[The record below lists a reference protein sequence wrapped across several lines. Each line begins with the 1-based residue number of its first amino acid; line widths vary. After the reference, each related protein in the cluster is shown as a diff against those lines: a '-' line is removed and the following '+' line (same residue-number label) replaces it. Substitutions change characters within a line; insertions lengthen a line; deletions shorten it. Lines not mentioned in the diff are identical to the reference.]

1 MNYLKSVYNTIHRV
15 IQECIIKDEA
25 VRGEWI
31 MEKIGVTIADK
42 WLVGVLLLV
51 SITGILCSVILFPS
65 SGTATAEIQ
74 IDNKLLKTIV
84 LRKGYNEEIHIGGEQ
99 EYAIIEVQDERIRIR
114 QDDSPRQ
121 IGVQTGWISTPPQ
134 QIVNL
139 PYRIV
144 IRIVSKETLDVDDI
158 VR

>member
-1 MNYLKSVYNTIHRV
+1 
-15 IQECIIKDEA
+15 
-25 VRGEWI
+25 
-31 MEKIGVTIADK
+31 MEKIRVTIADK
-42 WLVGVLLLV
+42 WLVGILLLL

-65 SGTATAEIQ
+65 PGTVTAEIQ
-74 IDNKLLKTIV
+74 VDNKVLKTIV
-84 LRKGYNEEIHIGGEQ
+84 LRKGYHEEIHIGGEQ
-99 EYAIIEVQDERIRIR
+99 EYAIIEAQDERIRIR

-121 IGVQTGWISTPPQ
+121 IGVQTGWISKPPQ